1 MSGSLLPQASS
12 ARRGCVDAL
21 VRTATKTVELP
32 GDGVPLAS
40 LATDQLVLT
49 GTPGAWTI
57 TEIFS

>member
-40 LATDQLVLT
+40 LFL
-49 GTPGAWTI
+49 WTRRPD
-57 TEIFS
+57 